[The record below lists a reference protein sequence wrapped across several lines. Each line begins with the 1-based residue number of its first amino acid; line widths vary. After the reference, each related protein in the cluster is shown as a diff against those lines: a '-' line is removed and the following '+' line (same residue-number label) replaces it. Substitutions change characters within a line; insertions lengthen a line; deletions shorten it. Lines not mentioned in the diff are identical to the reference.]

1 MRAYLLAAAD
11 EDGFF
16 SLITEDV
23 LVQKTQA
30 LVRRLLH
37 DEYAGRFRRL
47 LTIEQFSSAE
57 FARLYTRRYMTEL
70 IDCHEALFDRL
81 MKRGLYRQG
90 DARTMA
96 VQYVSPI
103 CLYLSLCDREPERED
118 EAMAAI
124 AAHIRQFDRMYAL
137 RDAARER
144 EDA

>member
-1 MRAYLLAAAD
+1 
-11 EDGFF
+11 
-16 SLITEDV
+16 
-23 LVQKTQA
+23 
-30 LVRRLLH
+30 
-37 DEYAGRFRRL
+37 
-47 LTIEQFSSAE
+47 
-57 FARLYTRRYMTEL
+57 
-70 IDCHEALFDRL
+70 

-103 CLYLSLCDREPERED
+103 CLYISLCDREPERED

-137 RDAARER
+137 RDTARER

>member
-1 MRAYLLAAAD
+1 MRAYLLAAAE

-30 LVRRLLH
+30 LIHRLLH

-70 IDCHEALFDRL
+70 IDCHEVLFDRL
-81 MKRGLYRQG
+81 MKRSLYRQG

-96 VQYVSPI
+96 VQYVSPV
-103 CLYLSLCDREPERED
+103 CLYISLCDREPERED

-137 RDAARER
+137 RDTARER